1 MRAEEGDV
9 GNADECPSLT
19 GPELYDR
26 ALLGDLG
33 GSVKISETDTAE
45 VRRKA
50 NQNVPENRHPPPE
63 KQEKFSNMT
72 SVKLSNTSLFF
83 KISLSFTF
91 YPKSPIGLLHTLC
104 LQAKNTENKE
114 NYKTLAYPQSKPSA
128 AFWSLSTLQ
137 SWLEMLRFS
146 TLDKRPQFAG

>member
-26 ALLGDLG
+26 ALLRDLG

-50 NQNVPENRHPPPE
+50 NQNVPENRHPPQ
-63 KQEKFSNMT
+63 KNKKS
-72 SVKLSNTSLFF
+72 SVT
-83 KISLSFTF
+83 
-91 YPKSPIGLLHTLC
+91 
-104 LQAKNTENKE
+104 
-114 NYKTLAYPQSKPSA
+114 
-128 AFWSLSTLQ
+128 
-137 SWLEMLRFS
+137 
-146 TLDKRPQFAG
+146 